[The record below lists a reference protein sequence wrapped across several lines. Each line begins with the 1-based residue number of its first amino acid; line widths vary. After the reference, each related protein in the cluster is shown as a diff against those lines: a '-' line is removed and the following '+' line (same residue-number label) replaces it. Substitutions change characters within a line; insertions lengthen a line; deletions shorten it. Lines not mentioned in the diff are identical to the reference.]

1 MKYFLNLFLLFSLPA
16 GHLLAHSP
24 GKSAYQLSVEVDAF
38 QRGLTALK
46 DNRNA
51 DALEEF
57 TTAEYEHPDDPRV
70 RNFRGIAL
78 ARLGE
83 NAKAAA
89 EYHEAI
95 CLDPRMEDAYRNLGF
110 LKWTEHQLKPAREA
124 LEGAEQLSPGDSY
137 AHYYLGRV
145 ELEAQRYSQALQELE
160 TSRVPLPADAGF
172 SLQVAT
178 AYMALGRR
186 EDARKSLD
194 HLVTLPLDDAQ
205 SIQVAGMLL
214 AVHQNDAAIDLIKQ
228 LSKRSSPGESSWQ
241 AFDLALVYLL
251 AGSDEEAIKQ
261 AHAYAESLP
270 QGTSKSPEAAQSWS
284 LIGIACAHL
293 NQGEESVKALRQAAT
308 LAPAN
313 EEHWLNLTRELM
325 ELSRYSE
332 AIFAVQD
339 GLAANPK
346 SYALHLRLGAA
357 HLAAGHYAE
366 AEGVFRDLVAAGDP
380 LPTGY
385 VGLAQVLLRTGRAQE
400 AASEL
405 GDAEKTLGRQFL
417 LSYFRGL
424 ALDRAGKPSESVA
437 AFREAVQLN
446 SKSAEAHLNLGKM
459 ELAVSHLNEAIA
471 ELQFTLRLNPGDRQA
486 KRLLSQAY
494 RRAGDTKNAEK
505 FAEASR
511 EDPSRMKIVLLVT
524 SSFRNGKLRPR
535 FRKSNDK

>member
-95 CLDPRMEDAYRNLGF
+95 RLDPRMEDAYRNLGF

-228 LSKRSSPGESSWQ
+228 LSKRSARTGSRRPTLTCAPCERPRNRYGGTKRLPTDASGES
-241 AFDLALVYLL
+241 
-251 AGSDEEAIKQ
+251 
-261 AHAYAESLP
+261 
-270 QGTSKSPEAAQSWS
+270 
-284 LIGIACAHL
+284 
-293 NQGEESVKALRQAAT
+293 
-308 LAPAN
+308 
-313 EEHWLNLTRELM
+313 
-325 ELSRYSE
+325 
-332 AIFAVQD
+332 
-339 GLAANPK
+339 
-346 SYALHLRLGAA
+346 
-357 HLAAGHYAE
+357 
-366 AEGVFRDLVAAGDP
+366 
-380 LPTGY
+380 
-385 VGLAQVLLRTGRAQE
+385 
-400 AASEL
+400 
-405 GDAEKTLGRQFL
+405 
-417 LSYFRGL
+417 
-424 ALDRAGKPSESVA
+424 
-437 AFREAVQLN
+437 
-446 SKSAEAHLNLGKM
+446 
-459 ELAVSHLNEAIA
+459 
-471 ELQFTLRLNPGDRQA
+471 
-486 KRLLSQAY
+486 
-494 RRAGDTKNAEK
+494 
-505 FAEASR
+505 
-511 EDPSRMKIVLLVT
+511 
-524 SSFRNGKLRPR
+524 
-535 FRKSNDK
+535 